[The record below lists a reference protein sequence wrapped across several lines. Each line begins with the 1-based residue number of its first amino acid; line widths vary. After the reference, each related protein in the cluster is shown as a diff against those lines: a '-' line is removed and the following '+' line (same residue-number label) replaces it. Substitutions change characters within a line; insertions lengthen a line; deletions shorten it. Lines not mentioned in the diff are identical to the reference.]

1 MIRPVL
7 PAVAAALVFSACG
20 QEEPRSASEPRRAAA
35 TTAGSGGY
43 TPVSDVAA
51 HVAIGKDVAAVR
63 SALEAGDFAA
73 AERVFEDGASS
84 RKDDGTARTLAGFV
98 EGDQIERLVVQALQG
113 NGAAAELDEDQRHQ
127 WVDKGMLA
135 ALERKVLAEVDSAI
149 EKVAAGETDPAE
161 GAPHNVD
168 EAWAFYTAGGEGLA
182 ATVAKREKDF
192 ESVQVGAPAVTALVA
207 AQKAATAGDADGLKA
222 AREDLRGALNLM
234 FALAVTKYANEAIA
248 DEVARAEGAAFA
260 WGLRGDLPEPA
271 LAVVERAFEK
281 PGFKKALAVRETLND
296 HLEELGIADPIPAYA
311 K

>member
-1 MIRPVL
+1 
-7 PAVAAALVFSACG
+7 
-20 QEEPRSASEPRRAAA
+20 
-35 TTAGSGGY
+35 
-43 TPVSDVAA
+43 
-51 HVAIGKDVAAVR
+51 VAIGKDVAAVR